1 MVVLCR
7 ELLLELPITIVDLR
21 NETPLPGN
29 RITDVTIRNSYSLQL
44 SSRLTIAVWCSEV
57 SGTAGI
63 MLIRNQK
70 VPRLGPVS
78 SLAPQSRYAPSRAAR
93 GTPLTSFLFSRRNQS
108 QKTSWLFVL
117 LPATVTRILAPRLA
131 RAPRLIV
138 NKLLPV
144 CPWLRSF
151 LRNPPLATPPPSS
164 YTVAVFLPAALSFST
179 LNGLAPSY
187 IIFLVYCLFTVLA
200 WNSIFVRFWYFEV
213 HVVLL
218 HFCTR

>member
-1 MVVLCR
+1 MDKDVVVLCR
-7 ELLLELPITIVDLR
+7 ELLLELPITIVDPR

-29 RITDVTIRNSYSLQL
+29 SILDVTIRNSELPATFFKTL
-44 SSRLTIAVWCSEV
+44 MIAVRSSEV

-117 LPATVTRILAPRLA
+117 LPATVTRILAPRLT

-151 LRNPPLATPPPSS
+151 LRNPPWATPPPSS
-164 YTVAVFLPAALSFST
+164 YTVAVFLPAALSFSP

-187 IIFLVYCLFTVLA
+187 IILLTDNLACFLRFSLETVFLFVSGILK
-200 WNSIFVRFWYFEV
+200 
-213 HVVLL
+213 
-218 HFCTR
+218 CM